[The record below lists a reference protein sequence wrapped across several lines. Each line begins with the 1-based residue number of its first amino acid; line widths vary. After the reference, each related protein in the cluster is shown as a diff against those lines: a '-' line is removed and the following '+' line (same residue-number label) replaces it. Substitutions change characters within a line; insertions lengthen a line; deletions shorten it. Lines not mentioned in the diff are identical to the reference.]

1 MAIGVTFI
9 ILASLILAIWVF
21 IEFKRFRHKIWAIVL
36 ILVILLGYFSFSSA
50 VKGKD
55 VDFKSMDGLKKAGG
69 LYLAWLGH
77 AFSNMKV
84 ITTNA
89 ISMDWAGNESKKN
102 NTG

>member
-9 ILASLILAIWVF
+9 ILAGLILAIWVF
-21 IEFKRFRHKIWAIVL
+21 IEFKRFRHKIWAIAL
-36 ILVILLGYFSFSSA
+36 ILVILLGYFSFSAA

-55 VDFKSMDGLKKAGG
+55 VNLKSMDGLKNAGG

-77 AFSNMKV
+77 AFGNMKV

-89 ISMDWAGNESKKN
+89 ISMNWADNESEKN
-102 NTG
+102 NSE